1 MRKRIRRSGKLIQ
14 KKKQKEI
21 PIDDVSQRTAM
32 DGKFRII
39 ATSGDLEKA
48 WIEGEYDTFKEAKQ
62 VVDSFS
68 NSDISYYVHS
78 NSSRVLYYKNGK

>member
-62 VVDSFS
+62 VVDSLKKIDDTWRKFHCRRLRS
-68 NSDISYYVHS
+68 LSGSGS
-78 NSSRVLYYKNGK
+78 

>member
-1 MRKRIRRSGKLIQ
+1 
-14 KKKQKEI
+14 
-21 PIDDVSQRTAM
+21 M

-68 NSDISYYVHS
+68 NSYISYYVHS
-78 NSSRVLYYKNGK
+78 NSSRVLYYKKGK